1 MESMIYRLG
10 FFVIGLFVL
19 AFGVT
24 LTIKA
29 NLGAGA
35 WDALNV
41 GLTDQIGLTVGSWIF
56 IVGIIIILLN
66 AVLMREAPKV
76 LGVFTILLIGFFVDF
91 WMLSIFQDI
100 IIQNLFIKAVILV
113 LGILLIAIGVSIYLQ
128 TSFPAN
134 PIDQLMLTLHQ
145 KFGLSLMAAK
155 TIGEVG
161 ALVLALLF
169 AGPIGLGTII
179 ITFAIGPLIQLCNP
193 PVNAVIGKWVAK
205 T

>member
-1 MESMIYRLG
+1 MMYRLA

-29 NLGAGA
+29 DLGAGA

-41 GLTDQIGLTVGSWIF
+41 GLTTQIGLTVGSWIF
-56 IVGIIIILLN
+56 IVGILVILLN
-66 AVLMREAPKV
+66 AIIMREAPKV
-76 LGVFTILLIGFFVDF
+76 LGVFTILLVGFFVDF
-91 WMLSIFQDI
+91 WMLYVFQDFSL
-100 IIQNLFIKAVILV
+100 QNMFYKMLIL
-113 LGILLIAIGVSIYLQ
+113 LSGILTIAIGVSIYLQ

-134 PIDQLMLTLHQ
+134 PIDQLMITLHRR
-145 KFGLSLMAAK
+145 FGLSLMAAK

-179 ITFAIGPLIQLCNP
+179 ITFAIGPLIQVCNA
-193 PVNAVIGKWVAK
+193 PVGAVMGKWIPK

>member
-1 MESMIYRLG
+1 MESMIYRLA

-24 LTIKA
+24 LTIQA
-29 NLGAGA
+29 DLGAGA

-56 IVGIIIILLN
+56 IVGILVILLN
-66 AVLMREAPKV
+66 AIIMREAPKV
-76 LGVFTILLIGFFVDF
+76 LGVFTILLVGFFVDF
-91 WMLSIFQDI
+91 WMLYVFQDFS
-100 IIQNLFIKAVILV
+100 IQNMMLKVVIL
-113 LGILLIAIGVSIYLQ
+113 LSGILLIAIGVSIYLQ

-134 PIDQLMLTLHQ
+134 PIDQLMITLH
-145 KFGLSLMAAK
+145 KRFGLSLMAAK

-179 ITFAIGPLIQLCNP
+179 ITFAIGPLIQVCNA
-193 PVNAVIGKWVAK
+193 PVGAVMGKWIPK

>member
-1 MESMIYRLG
+1 MIYRLA

-24 LTIKA
+24 LTIQA
-29 NLGAGA
+29 DLGAGA

-56 IVGIIIILLN
+56 IVGILVILLN
-66 AVLMREAPKV
+66 AIIMREAPKV
-76 LGVFTILLIGFFVDF
+76 LGVFTILLVGFFVDF
-91 WMLSIFQDI
+91 WMLYVFQDFS
-100 IIQNLFIKAVILV
+100 IQNMMLKVVIL
-113 LGILLIAIGVSIYLQ
+113 LSGILLIAIGVSIYLQ

-134 PIDQLMLTLHQ
+134 PIDQLMITLH
-145 KFGLSLMAAK
+145 KRFGFSLMAAK

-179 ITFAIGPLIQLCNP
+179 ITFAIGPLIQVCNA
-193 PVNAVIGKWVAK
+193 PVSAVMGKWIPK

>member
-1 MESMIYRLG
+1 MIYRLA

-24 LTIKA
+24 LTIQA
-29 NLGAGA
+29 DLGAGA

-56 IVGIIIILLN
+56 IVGILVILLN
-66 AVLMREAPKV
+66 AIIMREAPKV
-76 LGVFTILLIGFFVDF
+76 LGVFTILLVGFFVDF
-91 WMLSIFQDI
+91 WMLYVFQDFS
-100 IIQNLFIKAVILV
+100 IQNMMLKVVIL
-113 LGILLIAIGVSIYLQ
+113 LSGILLIAIGVSIYLQ

-134 PIDQLMLTLHQ
+134 PIDQLMITLH
-145 KFGLSLMAAK
+145 KRFGLSLMAAK

-179 ITFAIGPLIQLCNP
+179 ITFAIGPLIQVCNA
-193 PVNAVIGKWVAK
+193 PVGAVMGKWIPK

>member
-1 MESMIYRLG
+1 MKYRLA
-10 FFVIGLFVL
+10 FYVIGLFVL
-19 AFGVT
+19 SFGVT
-24 LTIKA
+24 LTIHA
-29 NLGAGA
+29 DLGAGA

-56 IVGIIIILLN
+56 IVGILVILLN
-66 AVLMREAPKV
+66 ALIMKEAPKI
-76 LGVFTILLIGFFVDF
+76 LGVFTILLVGFFVDF
-91 WMLSIFQDI
+91 WMLYVFHDFSLQNMIYKVTILFTGI
-100 IIQNLFIKAVILV
+100 IT
-113 LGILLIAIGVSIYLQ
+113 IAIGVSIYLQ

-134 PIDQLMLTLHQ
+134 PIDQLMITLQ
-145 KFGLSLMAAK
+145 KRFGLSLMAAK

-179 ITFAIGPLIQLCNP
+179 ITFAIGPLIQVCNA
-193 PVNAVIGKWVAK
+193 PVGAVVGKWIPK

>member
-1 MESMIYRLG
+1 MMFRLI
-10 FFVIGLFVL
+10 FFAAGLFIL

-56 IVGIIIILLN
+56 IVGILIIILN
-66 AVLMREAPKV
+66 ALIMRETPKV
-76 LGVFTILLIGFFVDF
+76 LGIITILLIGFFVDF
-91 WMLSIFQDI
+91 WMLRVFQDFEM
-100 IIQNLFIKAVILV
+100 QSFAGKA
-113 LGILLIAIGVSIYLQ
+113 GILLSGIFLIAIGVSIYLQ
-128 TSFPAN
+128 TNFPAN
-134 PIDQLMLTLHQ
+134 PIDQLMLTLHER
-145 KFGLSLMAAK
+145 FGLSLMAAK
-155 TIGEVG
+155 TIGEVA
-161 ALVLALLF
+161 ALLLALLF

-193 PVNAVIGKWVAK
+193 RVHAVLGKWIAK

>member
-1 MESMIYRLG
+1 MIYRLG

-100 IIQNLFIKAVILV
+100 IIQNLFFKAVILF

-128 TSFPAN
+128 TSFLQ
-134 PIDQLMLTLHQ
+134 IRLT
-145 KFGLSLMAAK
+145 SS
-155 TIGEVG
+155 
-161 ALVLALLF
+161 
-169 AGPIGLGTII
+169 
-179 ITFAIGPLIQLCNP
+179 C
-193 PVNAVIGKWVAK
+193 
-205 T
+205 